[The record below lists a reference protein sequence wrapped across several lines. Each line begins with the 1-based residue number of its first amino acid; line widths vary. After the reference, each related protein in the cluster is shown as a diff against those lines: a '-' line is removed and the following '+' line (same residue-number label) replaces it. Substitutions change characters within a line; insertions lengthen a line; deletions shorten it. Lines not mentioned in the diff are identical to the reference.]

1 MLSAIDPELMANT
14 TATLATITPSGS
26 PQLTIVWFLERDG
39 HLLISI
45 NAKRA
50 KARNLRENRACSV
63 LIQHPD
69 TADYFVEIRG
79 TATLIPDADYAL
91 SSVIG
96 ERYGADFRAFDQ
108 PGDTRFVID
117 ITPTKVL
124 TTDVR

>member
-1 MLSAIDPELMANT
+1 MLRSIDPEIMANT

-39 HLLISI
+39 HVLVSI

-50 KARNLRENRACSV
+50 KARNVRENPACSV

-79 TATLIPDADYAL
+79 TAALIPDEDYSL

-96 ERYGADFRAFDQ
+96 ERYDADFRSFDQ

-124 TTDVR
+124 VTDVR